1 MARMN
6 QPDAIVS
13 TAPDLAAALSSEE
26 RRRRLLGALGRV
38 IHCDAAA
45 VSGLEEG
52 ELLPIVA
59 EGLSADASLPGT
71 RDGVFSSERLSLGG
85 RTEPACSDPGRP
97 GRAAR

>member
-6 QPDAIVS
+6 QLDAIVS
-13 TAPDLAAALSSEE
+13 TARDLAAALSSEE

-38 IHCDAAA
+38 IPCDAAA
-45 VSGLEEG
+45 LSGLEEG

-59 EGLSADASLPGT
+59 EGLSADVSLPET

-85 RTEPACSDPGRP
+85 RTEPACSDPGGP